1 MKFGIGY
8 YSLQSPS
15 HNPREH
21 KDLYSEMLEEIVA
34 AEDLGFESAW
44 LTEHHLLDDG
54 YCPSL
59 LVTAAAIAARTKK
72 VRIGTGIYLMP
83 LHDPIRTAE
92 DAAVVDL
99 ISNGRLILGLG
110 LGYRPQEFDV
120 FGRSLKERKGRMEES
135 IEILNKSWSE
145 GKFSFNGRYYNYEDI
160 NVTPKPVQ
168 EPIPIW
174 IGAFSEPAIKRAA
187 SMNAPLF
194 IAAIGVIPI
203 IKYLIDM
210 HRGFLKEF
218 GFNADNVE
226 QPVVREVYVSRDGR
240 EKAWERI
247 KPKPDK
253 EFLDKVLFAIDK
265 AKKTD
270 QWIRKNGQ
278 YIPNPATWL
287 NGKRW
292 EDEIIEPNNLSAY
305 DAWVLVDKSFNK
317 EIGKPSN
324 PLINKVMGDLWGHG
338 EEIER
343 SKKPFLKRDF
353 MERYDYYLKE
363 EIREENKNA
372 KRSI

>member
-34 AEDLGFESAW
+34 AEDMGFESTW
-44 LTEHHLLDDG
+44 LTEHHLLEDG

-110 LGYRPQEFDV
+110 LGYRQEEFDV
-120 FGRSLKERKGRMEES
+120 FGKSLRERKGRIEES
-135 IEILNKSWSE
+135 IEILNKSWSD
-145 GKFSFNGRYYNYEDI
+145 GQFSFQGRYYNYENI

-168 EPIPIW
+168 NPIPIW

-210 HRGFLKEF
+210 HRSSLKDF
-218 GFNADNVE
+218 GFNSDAIE
-226 QPVVREVYVSRDGR
+226 QPVVREVYVSREGR
-240 EKAWERI
+240 AKAWEKI
-247 KPKPDK
+247 KDH
-253 EFLDKVLFAIDK
+253 ITYT
-265 AKKTD
+265 AKGYASWGSFVDREGNLISDPADPSISDIALEQSIVGSPEECIET
-270 QWIRKNGQ
+270 INQ
-278 YIPNPATWL
+278 YKGTIPM
-287 NGKRW
+287 
-292 EDEIIEPNNLSAY
+292 D
-305 DAWVLVDKSFNK
+305 
-317 EIGKPSN
+317 
-324 PLINKVMGDLWGHG
+324 PLICRFKFPGLSHKEAMDSMKLFTNEVMPYV
-338 EEIER
+338 
-343 SKKPFLKRDF
+343 K
-353 MERYDYYLKE
+353 
-363 EIREENKNA
+363 
-372 KRSI
+372 

>member
-72 VRIGTGIYLMP
+72 ARIGTGIYLMP

-110 LGYRPQEFDV
+110 LGYRQEEFDV

-218 GFNADNVE
+218 GFNADNIE

-247 KPKPDK
+247 KDN
-253 EFLDKVLFAIDK
+253 ITYT
-265 AKKTD
+265 AKGYASWGSFVDREGNLISDPSDPSINDICLEQSIVGSPEECIET
-270 QWIRKNGQ
+270 INQ
-278 YIPNPATWL
+278 YKDVIPM
-287 NGKRW
+287 
-292 EDEIIEPNNLSAY
+292 D
-305 DAWVLVDKSFNK
+305 
-317 EIGKPSN
+317 
-324 PLINKVMGDLWGHG
+324 PLICRFKFPGLSHKEAMESMELFTNEVMPYV
-338 EEIER
+338 
-343 SKKPFLKRDF
+343 K
-353 MERYDYYLKE
+353 
-363 EIREENKNA
+363 
-372 KRSI
+372 

>member
-110 LGYRPQEFDV
+110 LGYRQEEFDV

-247 KPKPDK
+247 KDNITYTAKGYASWGSFVDREGNLISDPSDPSINDICLEQSIVGSPEECIETINQYKDVIPMDPLICRFKFPGLSHK
-253 EFLDKVLFAIDK
+253 EVMESMKLFA
-265 AKKTD
+265 
-270 QWIRKNGQ
+270 N
-278 YIPNPATWL
+278 
-287 NGKRW
+287 
-292 EDEIIEPNNLSAY
+292 E
-305 DAWVLVDKSFNK
+305 
-317 EIGKPSN
+317 
-324 PLINKVMGDLWGHG
+324 VMPYV
-338 EEIER
+338 
-343 SKKPFLKRDF
+343 K
-353 MERYDYYLKE
+353 
-363 EIREENKNA
+363 
-372 KRSI
+372 